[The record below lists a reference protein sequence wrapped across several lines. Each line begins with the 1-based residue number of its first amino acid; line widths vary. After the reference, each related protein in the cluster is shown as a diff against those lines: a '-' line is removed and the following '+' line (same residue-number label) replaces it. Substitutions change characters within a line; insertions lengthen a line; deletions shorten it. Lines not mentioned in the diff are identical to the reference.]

1 MAHHYDDGPDNVST
15 SERIKQKEKEIENL
29 QKEKEK
35 LLEEE
40 VIKNKRALALSN
52 RLKELKAIRDKTKK
66 DIIETTL
73 SLNKLCTHE
82 KIRTEHRSY
91 PGGYLDRSEYWT
103 DYFCEICGLKVDE
116 KVKYGG
122 FG

>member
-1 MAHHYDDGPDNVST
+1 MTHHYDDGPDHVAT

-35 LLEEE
+35 ILEEE
-40 VIKNKRALALSN
+40 ELKNKKALELSTQ
-52 RLKELKAIRDKTKK
+52 LKELKELRDNTEKL
-66 DIIETTL
+66 IIYTTL
-73 SLNKLCTHE
+73 QLNKHCTHE

-103 DYFCEICGLKVDE
+103 DYFCEICGLKIEE

-122 FG
+122 FA